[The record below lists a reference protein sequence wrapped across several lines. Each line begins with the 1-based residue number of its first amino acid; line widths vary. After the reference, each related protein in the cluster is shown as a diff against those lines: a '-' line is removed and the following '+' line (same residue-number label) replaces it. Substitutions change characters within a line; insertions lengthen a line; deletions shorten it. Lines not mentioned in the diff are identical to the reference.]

1 MGRQMPTYDELTK
14 PKRPMRGDAPDETCF
29 PAVFDRNVVMTPL
42 GPKPKVGNQGMKRD
56 STPVLVKRERL
67 RDQLQ
72 KAYNGS
78 GDHERALQLAAFAVG
93 GDVTD
98 IPEEA
103 KESLATLTAWVFAMR
118 AVGGSVEHFREI
130 GDRVDPKPKR
140 IEIEGVVG
148 ARTRGG
154 SGSNPDEVAEANAYY
169 ATLGG
174 AVIDASYTKEDDD
187 LSFLD

>member
-1 MGRQMPTYDELTK
+1 VSKRRLPSYEELT
-14 PKRPMRGDAPDETCF
+14 RGERDKSF
-29 PAVFDRNVVMTPL
+29 PEGIPLVFDRNKVADAHGRAVMRPGHQQTQTMPATV
-42 GPKPKVGNQGMKRD
+42 PKKK
-56 STPVLVKRERL
+56 RL

-72 KAYNGS
+72 TAWAGP
-78 GDHERALQLAAFAVG
+78 GDAERALQLAAYAVG
-93 GDVTD
+93 GSVED

-103 KESLATLTAWVFAMR
+103 RESLASLTAWVFAMR

-130 GDRVDPKPKR
+130 GDRIDPKPKR

-148 ARTRGG
+148 ARSRGG
-154 SGSNPDEVAEANAYY
+154 SGTNPDEVAAANAYY

-174 AVIDASYTKEDDD
+174 EVIDADFTQDD